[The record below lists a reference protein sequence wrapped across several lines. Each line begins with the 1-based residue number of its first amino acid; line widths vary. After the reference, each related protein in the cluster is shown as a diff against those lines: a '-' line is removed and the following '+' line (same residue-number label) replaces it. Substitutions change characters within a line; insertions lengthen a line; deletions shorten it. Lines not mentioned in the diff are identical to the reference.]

1 MATFWLTN
9 GVPVKVVSERLGH
22 SSIAITLQVYGHVLP
37 HMQSQAAELMD
48 AEILGGPGTYQK

>member
-1 MATFWLTN
+1 MATLWLTN

-37 HMQSQAAELMD
+37 HMQAEASRAMD
-48 AEILGGPGTYQK
+48 ATILGSTDRS